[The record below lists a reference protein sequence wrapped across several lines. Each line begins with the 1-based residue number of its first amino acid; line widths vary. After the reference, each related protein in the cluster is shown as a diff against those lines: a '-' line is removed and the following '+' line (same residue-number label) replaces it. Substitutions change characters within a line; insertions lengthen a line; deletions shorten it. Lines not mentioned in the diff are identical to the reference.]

1 MVLYYLKRRKVGK
14 CRFDSK
20 QDKTLSSRC
29 SGGDNEM
36 QAATFFVPGFNS
48 LVLLDALVTVSSR
61 TEGVGRNP

>member
-1 MVLYYLKRRKVGK
+1 MQIRQ
-14 CRFDSK
+14 

-36 QAATFFVPGFNS
+36 QAATFFMPGFNS